1 MRRGYAARRECRQ
14 YRHAAA
20 RVQGMALLQGAPK
33 SREHRRLSS
42 RAVRQ
47 PDAGMEQARGVC
59 GRCGEGTGEGRLW
72 AQLQCGEWGDGACG
86 AALQKEHASDHPAR
100 HRGRVQLEARACAAA
115 RCSDTR
121 GGSCLWMM
129 CAPQGAPCKR
139 AGGLRG
145 RRARGSTRPLRRSA
159 PCACRAVLPCCPDSL
174 AATTTEAVGKL
185 LGFRHTARRRLRRAV
200 CVKESGA
207 GGRWSRVR

>member
-20 RVQGMALLQGAPK
+20 RVQAMALLQGAPK

-115 RCSDTR
+115 CGSDTR
-121 GGSCLWMM
+121 VARVSGDVCATGCAVQEGGW
-129 CAPQGAPCKR
+129 
-139 AGGLRG
+139 AGGQWV
-145 RRARGSTRPLRRSA
+145 RRARGAGIDCGR
-159 PCACRAVLPCCPDSL
+159 
-174 AATTTEAVGKL
+174 
-185 LGFRHTARRRLRRAV
+185 ARRAI
-200 CVKESGA
+200 
-207 GGRWSRVR
+207 